1 MRAMI
6 QLTPDQQNFVDAQV
20 ATGSYQSAN
29 EVVQAAL
36 DLLESRHREYAQLT
50 EAIAQVERGEVA
62 ELDVEDI
69 KRRGRQRL
77 GIQ

>member
-1 MRAMI
+1 MI
-6 QLTPDQQNFVDAQV
+6 QLTPSQQSFVDSQI
-20 ATGSYQSAN
+20 ATGAFRDSN
-29 EVVQAAL
+29 EVVKAAL
-36 DLLESRHREYAQLT
+36 ELLSSRQREYSQLA

-77 GIQ
+77 SGG

>member
-6 QLTPDQQNFVDAQV
+6 QLTPDQQSFVDAQV
-20 ATGSYQSAN
+20 ATGSYQSPN

-36 DLLESRHREYAQLT
+36 DLLESRHREYTQLT

>member
-1 MRAMI
+1 MI
-6 QLTPDQQNFVDAQV
+6 QLTPLQQSFVDSQV
-20 ATGSYQSAN
+20 ATGVFRDSN

-36 DLLESRHREYAQLT
+36 ALLDSRQREYSQLA

-69 KRRGRQRL
+69 KRRGRQRMS
-77 GIQ
+77 GG